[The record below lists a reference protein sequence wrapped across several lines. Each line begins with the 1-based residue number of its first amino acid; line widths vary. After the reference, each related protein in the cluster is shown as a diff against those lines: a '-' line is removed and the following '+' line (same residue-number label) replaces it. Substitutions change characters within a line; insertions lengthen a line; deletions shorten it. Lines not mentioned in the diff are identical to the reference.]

1 MSFSTPDLSD
11 ANPEVKALS
20 PILKNLGGKK
30 AFWGKIETLQCPDDN
45 SFVKE
50 LFNSEGEGK
59 VLVVDAN
66 GISSVALLGD
76 MIAEAGVKNDW
87 SGIVINGYVRDI
99 DVLSKL
105 DIGVQALGTMPVRS
119 EKKNQGQ
126 VGIDVSFGGLTF
138 CSGDYVY
145 ADNNGLLLSKK
156 ELILS
161 LIDLRASVISR
172 LAAFHAGKT
181 PPIKPT
187 NKAKVNPC

>member
-11 ANPEVKALS
+11 ENPEVKALS

-30 AFWGKIETLQCPDDN
+30 VFWGKIETLQCPDDN
-45 SFVKE
+45 SYIKE
-50 LFNSEGEGK
+50 LLNLEGAGK
-59 VLVVDAN
+59 VLVVDAS

-76 MIAEAGVKNDW
+76 MIAEAGVKNNW

-99 DVLSKL
+99 DVLGKL
-105 DIGVQALGTMPVRS
+105 NLGIQALGAMPVRS

-126 VGIDVSFGGLTF
+126 VGIDISFGGLTF

-156 ELILS
+156 ELILY
-161 LIDLRASVISR
+161 
-172 LAAFHAGKT
+172 
-181 PPIKPT
+181 
-187 NKAKVNPC
+187 

>member
-11 ANPEVKALS
+11 ENPEVKALS

-30 AFWGKIETLQCPDDN
+30 VFWGKIETLLCPDDN
-45 SFVKE
+45 SYIKE
-50 LFNSEGEGK
+50 LLNSEGAGK
-59 VLVVDAN
+59 VLVVDAS

-76 MIAEAGVKNDW
+76 MIAEAGVKNNW

-99 DVLSKL
+99 DILSKL
-105 DIGVQALGTMPVRS
+105 DIGVQALGTIPVRS
-119 EKKNQGQ
+119 EKRNQGQ

-161 LIDLRASVISR
+161 
-172 LAAFHAGKT
+172 
-181 PPIKPT
+181 
-187 NKAKVNPC
+187 

>member
-11 ANPEVKALS
+11 ENPEVKALS

-30 AFWGKIETLQCPDDN
+30 VFWGKIETLQCPDDN
-45 SFVKE
+45 SYIKE
-50 LFNSEGEGK
+50 LLNSEGAGK
-59 VLVVDAN
+59 VLVVDAR

-76 MIAEAGVKNDW
+76 MIAEAGVKNNW

-99 DVLSKL
+99 DVLGKL
-105 DIGVQALGTMPVRS
+105 NLGIQALGAMPVRS

-126 VGIDVSFGGLTF
+126 VGIDISFGGLTF

-156 ELILS
+156 ELILY
-161 LIDLRASVISR
+161 
-172 LAAFHAGKT
+172 
-181 PPIKPT
+181 
-187 NKAKVNPC
+187 

>member
-11 ANPEVKALS
+11 ENPEVKALS

-30 AFWGKIETLQCPDDN
+30 VFWGKIETLQCPNDN
-45 SFVKE
+45 SYVKE
-50 LFNSEGEGK
+50 LLNSEGEGK
-59 VLVVDAN
+59 VLVVDAD

-76 MIAEAGVKNDW
+76 MIAEAGVRNNW

-99 DVLSKL
+99 DILSKL
-105 DIGVQALGTMPVRS
+105 NIGVQALGTVPVRS

-145 ADNNGLLLSKK
+145 ADNNGLFLSKK

-161 LIDLRASVISR
+161 
-172 LAAFHAGKT
+172 
-181 PPIKPT
+181 
-187 NKAKVNPC
+187 

>member
-11 ANPEVKALS
+11 ENPDTKALA

-30 AFWGKIETLQCPDDN
+30 VFWGKIETLQCPDDN

-50 LFNSEGEGK
+50 VLNSEGNGK

-66 GISSVALLGD
+66 GISTVALLGD
-76 MIAEAGVKNDW
+76 MIAEAGVKNNW
-87 SGIVINGYVRDI
+87 SGVVINGYVRDI
-99 DVLSKL
+99 DILSTL

-126 VGIDVSFGGLTF
+126 IGMDISFGGLTF
-138 CSGDYVY
+138 SSGDYVY

-156 ELILS
+156 ELNL
-161 LIDLRASVISR
+161 
-172 LAAFHAGKT
+172 
-181 PPIKPT
+181 P
-187 NKAKVNPC
+187 

>member
-45 SFVKE
+45 SYIKE
-50 LFNSEGEGK
+50 LLNSEGVGK
-59 VLVVDAN
+59 VLVVDAS

-76 MIAEAGVKNDW
+76 MIAEAGVKNNW
-87 SGIVINGYVRDI
+87 SGIIINGYVRDI
-99 DVLSKL
+99 DVLGKL
-105 DIGVQALGTMPVRS
+105 NLGIQALGAMPVRS

-126 VGIDVSFGGLTF
+126 VGIDISFGGLTF

-161 LIDLRASVISR
+161 
-172 LAAFHAGKT
+172 
-181 PPIKPT
+181 
-187 NKAKVNPC
+187 